1 MPKLSEI
8 LGDSFTQ
15 IPEDLQKKYKDIDLV
30 DSSDYISKETYNQ
43 TKKERDDYKKGVS
56 DRDRQIKD
64 LEPLAKDNENLKT
77 KLSDLQTKNKE
88 DLEKQEAEYKKQ
100 MFNIALDA
108 KLATVGAKNP
118 KVLKG
123 LLDLDKLTLEDNGN
137 FIGLKEQV
145 EAVKESDGYLFE
157 ENNNQNNP
165 GGTGVIGNPGSSGGG
180 TDVNKTKSLGE
191 RLAAEKVE
199 AAKSSEN
206 LDSFFLK

>member
-56 DRDRQIKD
+56 DRDKQIKD
-64 LEPLAKDNENLKT
+64 LEPLAKDNEDLKT
-77 KLSDLQTKNKE
+77 KLTDLQSKNKE
-88 DLEKQEAEYKKQ
+88 DLGKQEAEYKKQ
-100 MFNIALDA
+100 MFNIALES
-108 KLATVGAKNP
+108 KLATIGAKNS

-123 LLDLDKLTLEDNGN
+123 LLDLDKLTLDDNGN

-145 EAVKESDGYLFE
+145 DAIKKSDDYLFE
-157 ENNNQNNP
+157 KEIK
-165 GGTGVIGNPGSSGGG
+165 GTGTFNSGGSESNP
-180 TDVNKTKSLGE
+180 TPSDENIATKLGKQ
-191 RLAAEKVE
+191 RAEASKSKNILDF
-199 AAKSSEN
+199 AK
-206 LDSFFLK
+206 K